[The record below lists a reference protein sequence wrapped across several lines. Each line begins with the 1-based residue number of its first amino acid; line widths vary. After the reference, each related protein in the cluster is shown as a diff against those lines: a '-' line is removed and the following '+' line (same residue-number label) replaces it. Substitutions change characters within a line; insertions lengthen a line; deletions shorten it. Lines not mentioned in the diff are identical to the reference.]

1 MPILRQDDG
10 SAYPF
15 DLSGLPVAD
24 QEKAVAIY
32 QSQLKGGAEYSAAQ
46 SAAERYCEDCRNP
59 PAAKSDHEPANGPA
73 KEPDEEEPATNL
85 RKPMNARALI
95 LALSAAAAVGLAALA
110 YDRFFPASPAN
121 VDPLA
126 EIAQVRAQAALELK
140 AANETL
146 KTAKRVQEKAQS
158 RYDAAWKREACL
170 IAGNCQTSKK

>member
-32 QSQLKGGAEYSAAQ
+32 QSQLKGGAGYSAAQ

-73 KEPDEEEPATNL
+73 KEPEEEEPTTNPRKQMNL
-85 RKPMNARALI
+85 RTLLVTVGI
-95 LALSAAAAVGLAALA
+95 AAAIGLAAMA
-110 YDRFFPASPAN
+110 FDFFFPAAKAPA
-121 VDPLA
+121 DPLV
-126 EIAQVRAQAALELK
+126 EIAQVRARAAIELRDATDAEKLASSRLRVAK
-140 AANETL
+140 A
-146 KTAKRVQEKAQS
+146 
-158 RYDAAWKREACL
+158 RYESAYRREACL
-170 IAGNCQTSKK
+170 ISKNCK